1 MEHTQQAGQ
10 NPLGFEPIGAL
21 LRRFAIP
28 SIIAMLVSALYNLV
42 DQIFIGQGVGMLGN
56 AATNVA
62 FPLTTVCIATALLI
76 GTGGAANFSLALGAG
91 NGKKAAHIAGN
102 AISWMI
108 LCGVAIM
115 IIVRLFL
122 RPLIVAFG
130 ATQEVLPYALSY
142 TGITSFGIPFLIL
155 SSGVAN
161 LIRADGSPQY
171 SMACMMVGAVINTI
185 LDPVFIFGLH
195 MGVAGAALATVIGQ
209 AVSGLIVLRYALHFK
224 TIRLTRKDVCP
235 SPRLLG
241 SIAALGMAGCFNQLA
256 MLVVQIALNN
266 TLTYFGAHSI
276 YGAEIPL
283 ACAGIIIKVNMISFS
298 FVLGIAQASQ
308 PIVGFNYGAKRYDRV
323 RQTYKLSAVAVT
335 AISCIA
341 FICFQ
346 FFPRQ
351 IISAFGSGTEEY
363 YLFAERFFRI
373 FLFFTFVNGIQ
384 PVTSNFFTSIGKA
397 FRGVILSMTRQI
409 LFLLPLILL
418 LPRLLGGVDGVMY
431 AGPVAD
437 FAAFVLTVAMV
448 LYEMKTL
455 RGQELDSGATPEK
468 GEYYRANDI

>member
-1 MEHTQQAGQ
+1 MKGEFFPMEQSRQAGQ
-10 NPLGFEPIGAL
+10 NPLGYEPIGAL
-21 LRRFAIP
+21 LRKFAIP

-42 DQIFIGQGVGMLGN
+42 DQIFIGHGVGILGN

-62 FPLTTVCIATALLI
+62 FPLTTICIATALLLGI
-76 GTGGAANFSLALGAG
+76 GGAANFSLALGAG
-91 NGKKAAHIAGN
+91 DEKKAAGIAGN
-102 AISWMI
+102 AISWMV
-108 LCGVAIM
+108 LSGVAIM
-115 IIVRLFL
+115 ILVRLFL
-122 RPLIVAFG
+122 HPLVVAFG

-142 TGITSFGIPFLIL
+142 TGITSFGIPFLIV
-155 SSGVAN
+155 SSGVSN
-161 LIRADGSPQY
+161 LIRADGSPHY

-209 AVSGLIVLRYALHFK
+209 AVSGLIALRYALYFR
-224 TIRLTRKDVCP
+224 TIRLTREDLRP

-256 MLVVQIALNN
+256 MLVVQVALNN
-266 TLTYFGAHSI
+266 TLTYYGAQSV

-298 FVLGIAQASQ
+298 FVLGISQASQ

-323 RQTYKLSAVAVT
+323 RQTYKLAAIAATV
-335 AISCIA
+335 ISCIGFA
-341 FICFQ
+341 CFQ
-346 FFPRQ
+346 LFPRQ
-351 IISAFGSGTEEY
+351 IISAFGPGTEEY

-384 PVTSNFFTSIGKA
+384 PVTSNFFTSIGRA

-418 LPRLLGGVDGVMY
+418 LPRLFGGVDGVMY
-431 AGPVAD
+431 AGPIAD
-437 FAAFVLTVAMV
+437 FAAFALAVTMV
-448 LYEMKTL
+448 LREMKTL
-455 RGQELDSGATPEK
+455 RKLELHPEC
-468 GEYYRANDI
+468 AP